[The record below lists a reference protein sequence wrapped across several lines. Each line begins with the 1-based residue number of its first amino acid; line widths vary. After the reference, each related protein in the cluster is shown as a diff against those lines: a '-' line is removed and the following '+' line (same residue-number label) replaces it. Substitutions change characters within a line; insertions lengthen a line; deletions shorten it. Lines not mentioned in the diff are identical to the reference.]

1 MYLLIV
7 LGDGRKNDEKVGI
20 VSEVEFMGE
29 FIKCCTLSVHG
40 CIYVR
45 LCESDKGSVFGGL
58 ASNACELSKFFYFS
72 FEMYFK
78 CVFLNGLLRN

>member
-40 CIYVR
+40 SI
-45 LCESDKGSVFGGL
+45 SW
-58 ASNACELSKFFYFS
+58 AT
-72 FEMYFK
+72 M
-78 CVFLNGLLRN
+78 

>member
-40 CIYVR
+40 HI
-45 LCESDKGSVFGGL
+45 SW
-58 ASNACELSKFFYFS
+58 AI
-72 FEMYFK
+72 M
-78 CVFLNGLLRN
+78 